1 MNKAAT
7 IERVLPAQP
16 IVQVNASRVG
26 LDRGL
31 VVGALGVAELAPGQ
45 VDMRTM
51 MGMLKEYRSDLVV
64 APNYYLLKANSLL
77 PGWLLQENMMVAM
90 RRACVVIM
98 ILMLTFH
105 IDSHK
110 TCDIAHVTISIEQ

>member
-31 VVGALGVAELAPGQ
+31 VVGALGVAELAPKE
-45 VDMRTM
+45 VNMRTM
-51 MGMLKEYRSDLVV
+51 MVMLKEYRSDLVV
-64 APNYYLLKANSLL
+64 APN
-77 PGWLLQENMMVAM
+77 
-90 RRACVVIM
+90 
-98 ILMLTFH
+98 
-105 IDSHK
+105 
-110 TCDIAHVTISIEQ
+110 